1 MPRMTVDFPDDV
13 NKILQ
18 KLADADQ
25 TSKREII
32 RRALALYDYLHE
44 QKVKGR
50 ERKLSITDANDEII
64 KDILF

>member
-25 TSKREII
+25 TSKREVI